1 MGRAENMEESAT
13 KHSKGDISS
22 RKYAFLVILGP
33 TAVGKTEIALNLLIK
48 IHGEIISAD
57 SRQIYKEMDIG
68 TAKPSPVI
76 RKEFPHHLVDIISPA
91 QIFNAG
97 KFKEQAE
104 KIIKKLQKENKLPV
118 VVGGCGLYIKAL
130 VDGLFVGPGADW
142 DLRKKLK
149 EEVQEKGNKSLY
161 EKLKKID
168 PETASWV
175 HPNDQRRVIR
185 ALEVYYLS
193 GKKIS
198 SYQKEHPS
206 PLSKIVIIGLR
217 RERNSLY
224 KLINERVDKMIKEG
238 LIQEVETL
246 LKKGYDENLPSM
258 QGLGY
263 RQIVEYLKEKYSK
276 EEAIRLIKR
285 DTRRFSKRQLTWFK
299 KDKRIIWLN
308 MEDYSFSEAADKI
321 IEILREKINESRKT
335 NFFN

>member
-1 MGRAENMEESAT
+1 MEESAT
-13 KHSKGDISS
+13 KRSRGDISLP
-22 RKYAFLVILGP
+22 KCLLLVILGP
-33 TAVGKTEIALNLLIK
+33 TAVGKTEVALNLLSK
-48 IHGEIISAD
+48 IRGEIISAD
-57 SRQIYKEMDIG
+57 SRQIYKGMDIG
-68 TAKPSPVI
+68 TGKPSLMI
-76 RKEFPHHLVDIISPA
+76 RKKFSHHLVDIISPS

-97 KFKEQAE
+97 EFKKQAE
-104 KIIKKLQKENKLPV
+104 EIIKKLQKEDKLPL
-118 VVGGCGLYIKAL
+118 VVGGTALYIKAL

-142 DLRKKLK
+142 NLREKLK
-149 EEVQEKGNKSLY
+149 QEAEKKGNKALY

-168 PETASWV
+168 PETASRV

-198 SYQKEHPS
+198 SYQKERPS
-206 PLSKIVIIGLR
+206 SLLKTVIIGLR
-217 RERNSLY
+217 RKRDSLY

-246 LKKGYDENLPSM
+246 LKKGYSEELPSM

-263 RQIVEYLKEKYSK
+263 RQIIGYLKGKYSK

-285 DTRRFSKRQLTWFK
+285 DTRRFSKRQLSWFK

-308 MEDYSFSEAADKI
+308 MEDYSFNKAADKI
-321 IEILREKINESRKT
+321 IEILKERINGSRKT
-335 NFFN
+335 SVFN